1 MIVTH
6 GYIGAMNEND
16 EPCLELNEMIYR
28 LTGEFWKQIYYF
40 LLSRQKM
47 YEPDFEVSV
56 SQSIFE
62 LRKEIKNIAKENGL
76 KYSAFSH
83 NELFYISLIP
93 YPIYIGIER
102 ETGDFSISAPHI
114 TTRHFSHSYY
124 KAGLN
129 WIRDYLAIDV
139 KPLTEQIDSLREKF
153 YLNSKSSE
161 IVTVSIKALCDS
173 ILGKKLIPYELNQN
187 RILSVIL
194 FQTPDKTA
202 YELEIFHKPFSKDAS
217 LLIKLL
223 NEPREIKIPDVLSC
237 APVHCYDDEISAMVE
252 NLKKKQEAFLC

>member
-1 MIVTH
+1 M
-6 GYIGAMNEND
+6 
-16 EPCLELNEMIYR
+16 
-28 LTGEFWKQIYYF
+28 
-40 LLSRQKM
+40 
-47 YEPDFEVSV
+47 
-56 SQSIFE
+56 
-62 LRKEIKNIAKENGL
+62 
-76 KYSAFSH
+76 
-83 NELFYISLIP
+83 
-93 YPIYIGIER
+93 
-102 ETGDFSISAPHI
+102 
-114 TTRHFSHSYY
+114 
-124 KAGLN
+124 
-129 WIRDYLAIDV
+129 
-139 KPLTEQIDSLREKF
+139 
-153 YLNSKSSE
+153 NSKSAE

-223 NEPREIKIPDVLSC
+223 NEPREIKILDVLSC

>member
-1 MIVTH
+1 MIVSH
-6 GYIGAMNEND
+6 GYIVAMKEID

-47 YEPDFEVSV
+47 YEPDSEVSV
-56 SQSIFE
+56 SQSISK

-76 KYSAFSH
+76 KCPAFSH
-83 NELFYISLIP
+83 NEHFYISLIP

-114 TTRHFSHSYY
+114 STRHFTHSEY

-129 WIRDYLAIDV
+129 WIQDYININI
-139 KPLTEQIDSLREKF
+139 KPLTEKTQTVREKF

-161 IVTVSIKALCDS
+161 IVRVSIKALCDS
-173 ILGKKLIPYELNQN
+173 ILGKKLIPYELHQN
-187 RILSVIL
+187 RLLSNIV
-194 FQTPDKTA
+194 FQTPDNAT

-223 NEPREIKIPDVLSC
+223 NAPKEIKIPDVLSC
-237 APVHCYDDEISAMVE
+237 AHVHCYDDEISAMVE